1 MHTHAVQIVNGS
13 GCIDKHHGVEEKQ
26 QQRQQQ
32 LRWSAHHG
40 VIWSCGCGLVGRCV
54 ESQESKLKT
63 ERRADLRVFFFFR
76 LTIARKVLFTKVL
89 TYIIIF
95 PARKQRAN
103 QRNWREGNVWDRD
116 DAGHQWMDIVM

>member
-40 VIWSCGCGLVGRCV
+40 VIWSCICGLVGRCV

-63 ERRADLRVFFFFR
+63 ERRADLRVFFFFSIDYCSKS
-76 LTIARKVLFTKVL
+76 TFYKS
-89 TYIIIF
+89 TYIYYYF
-95 PARKQRAN
+95 PGEKTTRKSTKL
-103 QRNWREGNVWDRD
+103 EGGKCLGPR
-116 DAGHQWMDIVM
+116 